1 MTDPD
6 LFQSVTE
13 AIRDCSEA
21 AQETVME
28 PNSRLFE
35 DLSLDSLDLVAV
47 LMRLQDV
54 HGIELDLDA
63 VPDFRHVADLMTEL
77 GRQLRSKSAA

>member
-1 MTDPD
+1 VTDPD
-6 LFQSVTE
+6 LFRSVSQ

-21 AQETVME
+21 ARDTAME
-28 PNSRLFE
+28 PDSRLFE
-35 DLSLDSLDLVAV
+35 DLALDSLDLVAV

-63 VPDFRHVADLMTEL
+63 VPEFRHVSDLMTEL
-77 GRQLRSKSAA
+77 GRQLRSKTAA

>member
-1 MTDPD
+1 MTEPD
-6 LFQSVTE
+6 LFRSVTE

-21 AQETVME
+21 ARQTAIE

-47 LMRLQDV
+47 LMRLQDA
-54 HGIELDLDA
+54 HSIELDLDA
-63 VPDFRHVADLMTEL
+63 VPDFRNVSDLMTEL
-77 GRQLRSKSAA
+77 GRQLRLKSAA

>member
-1 MTDPD
+1 MTDQD
-6 LFQSVTE
+6 LFRSVSQ

-21 AQETVME
+21 ARETVME

-63 VPDFRHVADLMTEL
+63 VPDFRHVSDLMAEL
-77 GRQLRSKSAA
+77 ERQLRSKAAA

>member
-1 MTDPD
+1 
-6 LFQSVTE
+6 
-13 AIRDCSEA
+13 
-21 AQETVME
+21 ME

-35 DLSLDSLDLVAV
+35 DLALDSLDLVAV

-63 VPDFRHVADLMTEL
+63 VPDFQRISDLMAEL